1 MSRAVSV
8 LAVALT
14 VGLIPARARGG
25 EREAAAPS
33 KLAIA
38 IVDAAGKVV
47 ARRAGE
53 GLDATVELRPR
64 RAFEKGDRIRVQG
77 ATHVALRVTP
87 MPEAIVTCPDGVLE
101 FPIPFDRAARAY
113 DRLDAKRTRITARA
127 ASPAELAAER
137 NLALNPYDTASSKAF
152 PHATTNNV
160 CRDDPVF
167 AARNAIDG
175 VANAKGHGAWPHQSW
190 GPDKKDGLWWRV
202 DLGRE
207 VAVSRLCVVLRADVP
222 HDAFF
227 EKATV
232 LCSDKSKQ
240 VIQFKPAGGKQT
252 FDLGGRKVTW
262 LELRDL
268 PKPAK
273 WAAITEIEV
282 WGREASGYARKASW
296 RDTVVKHFAS
306 GPRQVLARAMEDFP
320 DDRMRLAVVADWVLQ
335 DKLEAGKGLRE
346 AALKAAIGKVAE
358 GDRAL
363 KAELS
368 TLEAEG
374 APAADPRWT
383 DLYLRA
389 CERRRAERLRPHEEQ
404 IRRVAFTKHYNLGGS
419 HYAYTEGQS
428 DAQNERHFRPGSAL
442 CLLEMDGPHGTA
454 TTLIDDPKGV
464 IRDPD
469 VSFDGR
475 RILFAWKKDLNKDD
489 YHLYEMTVADRK
501 VRQLTDGLGVADY
514 EGCYL
519 PSGDIVFNSSRCIQ
533 IVDCWWTEVSNLYT
547 CDGDGRYLRRLSYDQ
562 VHTNFPTV
570 MPDGRVIYTRWDY
583 SDRGQIYP
591 QGLFQMSPDGT
602 AQTALYG
609 NNSWFPTTILHARGI
624 PGSRKIVCVFSGH
637 HCHQR
642 GHLALLDPAKGTE
655 ENTGAQLIAPVRE
668 TRAVHVDAYGQD
680 GPQFQYPY
688 PLSDSEFLV
697 TMDPIGSPNR
707 QYPRPYGIYWVNID
721 GERELLVSDPKIA
734 CNQPVPLAP
743 RPVPHKRPSLVNYRE
758 GDAVVFMHDVHA
770 GAGLPGIQRG
780 TIAKLR
786 VVTMEFRAAG
796 IGHNSNHGPAGGA
809 MASTPVSIQG
819 AWDPKRVLGT
829 ATVYPDG
836 SACFTVPPRTPV
848 YFQALDANGHA
859 VQTMRSW
866 ATFQPGERGS
876 CVGCHETKHT
886 PPAMTHTAEAMA
898 RGPQAL
904 VPWEGGPEA
913 FSFIKHI
920 QPILDKHCIRCHDR
934 GGAPSA
940 AVAMPY
946 DPKAMRLVTPMDG
959 AKWRY
964 TETEPGRGWHK
975 VGFNDSTWSVA
986 PGGFG
991 DKAVPAARAQ
1001 TPWTSDGIWL
1011 RRTFRV
1017 ERVPIAPMLL
1027 LHHDDDAEVYV
1038 NGRLAARAPGYVTR
1052 YEVLPMAPD
1061 AARTVAVGVNLL
1073 AVHCVYRGGGR
1084 YIDAGI
1090 VDAAQ
1095 DEVKVAAKPVPPGVE
1110 PAFSLLGSQ
1119 TLDAGSQRKWS
1130 DAYKALANRKFCN
1143 WVNVQSAPP
1152 MLPPYSAGA
1161 ARSKLITLLA
1171 GGHYEAKLSPREIAR
1186 FALWIDLLVP
1196 YVGDYR
1202 EAMADNQIAKY
1213 DRFLAKR
1220 QRLAELD
1227 ARNIQS
1233 LLDARP

>member
-1 MSRAVSV
+1 MMRTRFFSLLLFAIAATAAAEPSKRGPWREALARAFGRGPSRAVAE
-8 LAVALT
+8 AVK
-14 VGLIPARARGG
+14 R
-25 EREAAAPS
+25 
-33 KLAIA
+33 
-38 IVDAAGKVV
+38 
-47 ARRAGE
+47 
-53 GLDATVELRPR
+53 
-64 RAFEKGDRIRVQG
+64 F
-77 ATHVALRVTP
+77 
-87 MPEAIVTCPDGVLE
+87 PEA
-101 FPIPFDRAARAY
+101 
-113 DRLDAKRTRITARA
+113 
-127 ASPAELAAER
+127 
-137 NLALNPYDTASSKAF
+137 
-152 PHATTNNV
+152 
-160 CRDDPVF
+160 RD
-167 AARNAIDG
+167 
-175 VANAKGHGAWPHQSW
+175 
-190 GPDKKDGLWWRV
+190 
-202 DLGRE
+202 
-207 VAVSRLCVVLRADVP
+207 
-222 HDAFF
+222 
-227 EKATV
+227 
-232 LCSDKSKQ
+232 
-240 VIQFKPAGGKQT
+240 
-252 FDLGGRKVTW
+252 
-262 LELRDL
+262 
-268 PKPAK
+268 
-273 WAAITEIEV
+273 
-282 WGREASGYARKASW
+282 
-296 RDTVVKHFAS
+296 
-306 GPRQVLARAMEDFP
+306 
-320 DDRMRLAVVADWVLQ
+320 RLAVVADWVLQ

-368 TLEAEG
+368 ALEAEG
-374 APAADPRWT
+374 APAPDPRWA

-389 CERRRAERLRPHEEQ
+389 CERRRAERLRPHEGQ

-428 DAQNERHFRPGSAL
+428 DAQAERHFKPGAAL
-442 CLLEMDGPHGTA
+442 CLLEMDGPHGTV

-469 VSFDGR
+469 VSFDGQ
-475 RILFAWKKDLNKDD
+475 RILFAWKKDLKKDD
-489 YHLYEMTVADRK
+489 YHLYEMTVADRT

-519 PSGDIVFNSSRCIQ
+519 PSGDIVFNSTRCVQ

-570 MPDGRVIYTRWDY
+570 TPDGRVIYTRWDY
-583 SDRGQIYP
+583 NDRGQIFP
-591 QGLFQMSPDGT
+591 QGLFQMNPDGT

-655 ENTGAQLIAPVRE
+655 ENLGAQLIAPVRE
-668 TRAVHVDAYGQD
+668 TRAVHVDAYGQN

-688 PLSDSEFLV
+688 PLSETDFLV
-697 TMDPIGSPNR
+697 TMDPVGSPNR
-707 QYPRPYGIYWVNID
+707 QYPRPYAIYWINAD
-721 GERELLVSDPKIA
+721 GERELLVSDPKIS

-743 RPVPHKRPSLVNYRE
+743 RAVPHKRPSLVNYRE
-758 GDAVVFMHDVHA
+758 GDAVVFMHDVYA

-780 TIAKLR
+780 TIRKLR

-796 IGHNSNHGPAGGA
+796 IGSNSNRGPAGGA

-836 SACFTVPPRTPV
+836 SACFTVPPHTPV

-866 ATFQPGERGS
+866 ATFQPGERSS

-886 PPAMTHTAEAMA
+886 PPAMTHTAEAMT
-898 RGPQAL
+898 RGPESL
-904 VPWEGGPEA
+904 VPWEGGAEA
-913 FSFIKHI
+913 FSFIKHL
-920 QPILDKHCIRCHDR
+920 QPILDRHCTRCHNQR
-934 GGAPSA
+934 GALPEPVTKSF
-940 AVAMPY
+940 
-946 DPKAMRLVTPMDG
+946 DPKTMRLVAPIGKAEWRHTTTQPG
-959 AKWRY
+959 PKW
-964 TETEPGRGWHK
+964 HA
-975 VGFNDSTWSVA
+975 VGYDDSKWAVA

-991 DKAVPAARAQ
+991 DRGVPGARAH
-1001 TPWTSDGIWL
+1001 TPWKTPDIWL

-1017 ERVPIAPMLL
+1017 ERVLSAPRVL

-1038 NGRLAARAPGYVTR
+1038 NGRLAVKAPGYVRT
-1052 YEVLPMAPD
+1052 YVVLPMRPE
-1061 AARTVAVGVNLL
+1061 AARTLAVGVNLL

-1090 VDAAQ
+1090 VDMAPEGA
-1095 DEVKVAAKPVPPGVE
+1095 KRAAKPLPPGVE
-1110 PAFSLLGSQ
+1110 PAFSLLGTQ
-1119 TLDAGSQRKWS
+1119 TLDGRSQRKWS

-1171 GGHYEAKLSPREIAR
+1171 GGHYDVKLSPREIAR

-1213 DRFLAKR
+1213 DRYLAKR
-1220 QRLAELD
+1220 RRLAELE
-1227 ARNIQS
+1227 ARNIQA
-1233 LLDARP
+1233 LLDARR